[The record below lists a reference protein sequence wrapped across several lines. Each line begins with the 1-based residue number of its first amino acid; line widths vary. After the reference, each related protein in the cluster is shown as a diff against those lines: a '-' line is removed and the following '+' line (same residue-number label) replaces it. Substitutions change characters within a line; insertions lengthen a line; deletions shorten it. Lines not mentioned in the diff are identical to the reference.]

1 LYPFLRVENMD
12 RIAEP
17 FHLNANFKFQGE
29 KHIFQGPALLSET
42 PGLVTGENPED
53 PDGFRSIMCDCA
65 MAYISC
71 VPEDKFE
78 VVLYCDASMATVSF
92 RKGVG

>member
-1 LYPFLRVENMD
+1 MLCN
-12 RIAEP
+12 
-17 FHLNANFKFQGE
+17 QGE
-29 KHIFQGPALLSET
+29 KKIFDGPVTLSEA

-65 MAYISC
+65 MNYITC

-78 VVLYCDASMATVSF
+78 VVLYCDASAAIVSIPSQTETVARSLML
-92 RKGVG
+92 